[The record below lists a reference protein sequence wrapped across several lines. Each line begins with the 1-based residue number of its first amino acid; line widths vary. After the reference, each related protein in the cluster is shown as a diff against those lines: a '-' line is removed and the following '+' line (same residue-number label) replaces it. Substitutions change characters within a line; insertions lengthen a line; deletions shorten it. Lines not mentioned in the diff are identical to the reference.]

1 MTDTSQPIS
10 KYVSLKGLSRDS
22 FVTMFPHPFL
32 VELKSNSQS
41 SQDDPVFAT
50 LAMSAAEFSATHADG
65 PLDTT
70 VHVQPLTKRTTASFE
85 GMINVGRTPNND
97 VVLLSRAISKLHA
110 YFTYSRTDNAY
121 FLTDATSTNGTLIN
135 GKKLT
140 PKQPERIFDG
150 DTINF
155 AYEFRML
162 FFSAPSFH
170 DYLTETY
177 T

>member
-1 MTDTSQPIS
+1 
-10 KYVSLKGLSRDS
+10 
-22 FVTMFPHPFL
+22 
-32 VELKSNSQS
+32 
-41 SQDDPVFAT
+41 
-50 LAMSAAEFSATHADG
+50 
-65 PLDTT
+65 
-70 VHVQPLTKRTTASFE
+70 
-85 GMINVGRTPNND
+85 MINVGRTPNND

-155 AYEFRML
+155 AHEFRML